1 MQENPI
7 LITRILW
14 SVSFQFFV
22 GKIAIKKTNIPTTG
36 WWFGTFLFFHILGMN
51 VIITTD
57 ELMFFRGV
65 AQPPTSKLILDITML
80 YNHQQGFRLHGSN
93 DENGLKNMEIL

>member
-1 MQENPI
+1 MIIPN
-7 LITRILW
+7 L
-14 SVSFQFFV
+14 V
-22 GKIAIKKTNIPTTG
+22 GGLEPWNFYDFPYSG
-36 WWFGTFLFFHILGMN
+36 N
-51 VIITTD
+51 VIIPTD

-65 AQPPTSKLILDITML
+65 AQPPTSKLIFDITML

>member
-65 AQPPTSKLILDITML
+65 AQPPTRISLTVINGISFVYTIDEIDEV
-80 YNHQQGFRLHGSN
+80 GGSTT
-93 DENGLKNMEIL
+93 

>member
-1 MQENPI
+1 
-7 LITRILW
+7 
-14 SVSFQFFV
+14 
-22 GKIAIKKTNIPTTG
+22 
-36 WWFGTFLFFHILGMN
+36 
-51 VIITTD
+51 
-57 ELMFFRGV
+57 MFFRGV

>member
-1 MQENPI
+1 M
-7 LITRILW
+7 
-14 SVSFQFFV
+14 F
-22 GKIAIKKTNIPTTG
+22 
-36 WWFGTFLFFHILGMN
+36 WWFGTFSIFPYLGN
-51 VIITTD
+51 VIIPTD